1 MALKISFSSKDVG
14 KAVKKSN
21 QAARDQFKKSVSLSS
36 SDVRKWFG
44 GKQIMSPVFVRKIR
58 NVNRYT
64 VKDKS
69 GKIFAKRTTK
79 NKAEKQ
85 AALLNRLYSGK
96 EQP

>member
-1 MALKISFSSKDVG
+1 
-14 KAVKKSN
+14 
-21 QAARDQFKKSVSLSS
+21 
-36 SDVRKWFG
+36 
-44 GKQIMSPVFVRKIR
+44 MSPVFVRKIR

-69 GKIFAKRTTK
+69 GKIFANRTTK

-96 EQP
+96 E